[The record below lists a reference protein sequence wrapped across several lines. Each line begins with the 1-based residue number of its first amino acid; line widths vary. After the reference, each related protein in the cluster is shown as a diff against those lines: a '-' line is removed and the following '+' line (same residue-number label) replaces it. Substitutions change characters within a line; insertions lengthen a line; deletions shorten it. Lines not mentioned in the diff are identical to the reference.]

1 MRHKNLSV
9 DSKTMK
15 LKLRE
20 NNDTMHCTEGGNS
33 KLPFS
38 PRECISKY
46 GNKKKKEASQQS
58 KSKDQRDIV
67 PFRRAHYLDPRG
79 KRRCSSTKA
88 LALHK
93 HN

>member
-1 MRHKNLSV
+1 
-9 DSKTMK
+9 MK
-15 LKLRE
+15 LRK

-33 KLPFS
+33 KLPFT
-38 PRECISKY
+38 PLRMHFKVWEQ
-46 GNKKKKEASQQS
+46 KKKKASQQS